1 MLMIER
7 WKAAAAAMSKPGVPI
22 NPVLIESTVQAIRAT
37 RAQRHEPEVNLS
49 AAT

>member
-7 WKAAAAAMSKPGVPI
+7 WKAAAAAVSKPGVPI
-22 NPVLIESTVQAIRAT
+22 NPVLIESTVQAIRA